1 MTIVAR
7 FKAAT
12 GLSDRELAAL
22 LGVARSTVQAGLAG
36 KLRLKIP
43 DVTRAALLAVVTD
56 RQQALAQLAHDLT
69 PRQDC

>member
-1 MTIVAR
+1 MIVAR
-7 FKAAT
+7 FKQAT
-12 GLSDRELAAL
+12 GMSDRELATL

-56 RQQALAQLAHDLT
+56 RQQALAALAADLT

>member
-1 MTIVAR
+1 MIVAR
-7 FKAAT
+7 FKQAT
-12 GLSDRELAAL
+12 GMSDRELAAL

-43 DVTRAALLAVVTD
+43 DATREALLTVITE
-56 RQQALAQLAHDLT
+56 RQAALAQLAHDLT

>member
-12 GLSDRELAAL
+12 GLSDRELATL

>member
-1 MTIVAR
+1 MIVAR

-12 GLSDRELAAL
+12 GMSDRELATL

-36 KLRLKIP
+36 KLRLRLT
-43 DVTRAALLAVVTD
+43 DATREALLAVVTD
-56 RQQALAQLAHDLT
+56 RQQALAQLAEDLT

>member
-1 MTIVAR
+1 MIAR

-12 GLSDRELAAL
+12 GMSDRELASL

-36 KLRLKIP
+36 KLRLKLT
-43 DVTRAALLAVVTD
+43 DDARQALAATVTE
-56 RQQALAQLAHDLT
+56 RQQALAQLAADLT

>member
-1 MTIVAR
+1 MIAA
-7 FKAAT
+7 FKQAT
-12 GLSDRELAAL
+12 GMSDRELATL

>member
-1 MTIVAR
+1 MIVAR

-12 GLSDRELAAL
+12 GMSDRELATL

-36 KLRLKIP
+36 KLRLKIS
-43 DVTRAALLAVVTD
+43 DDARAKLQGVIAERLALLATI
-56 RQQALAQLAHDLT
+56 DLT

>member
-1 MTIVAR
+1 MIVAR

-12 GLSDRELAAL
+12 GMSDRELATL

-43 DVTRAALLAVVTD
+43 DATREALLAVITD
-56 RQQALAQLAHDLT
+56 RQAALAALAADLT

>member
-1 MTIVAR
+1 MIVAR
-7 FKAAT
+7 FKQAT
-12 GLSDRELAAL
+12 GLSDRELATL

-43 DVTRAALLAVVTD
+43 DVTREALLAVVTD

>member
-1 MTIVAR
+1 MIVAR

-12 GLSDRELAAL
+12 GMSDRELAAL

-43 DVTRAALLAVVTD
+43 DATREALLAVIAD
-56 RQQALAQLAHDLT
+56 RQQALAALAADLT

>member
-1 MTIVAR
+1 MIVAR

-12 GLSDRELAAL
+12 GMSDRELATL

-56 RQQALAQLAHDLT
+56 RQQALAALAADLT

>member
-1 MTIVAR
+1 MIVAR

-12 GLSDRELAAL
+12 GMSDRELAAL

-36 KLRLKIP
+36 KLRLKLS
-43 DVTRAALLAVVTD
+43 DATRAALLAVVTD
-56 RQQALAQLAHDLT
+56 RQQALAQLAEDLT

>member
-1 MTIVAR
+1 MSLLAR

-12 GLSDRELAAL
+12 GMSDRELATL

-36 KLRLKIP
+36 KLTLKLT
-43 DVTRAALLAVVTD
+43 DDARAALAAVAAE
-56 RQQALAQLAHDLT
+56 RQAALTQLAADLT

>member
-1 MTIVAR
+1 MIVAR

-12 GLSDRELAAL
+12 GMSDRELATL

-43 DVTRAALLAVVTD
+43 DVTRAALLAVIAD
-56 RQQALAQLAHDLT
+56 RQQALAQLAEDLT

>member
-1 MTIVAR
+1 MIVAR
-7 FKAAT
+7 FKQAT
-12 GLSDRELAAL
+12 GMSDRELATL

-43 DVTRAALLAVVTD
+43 DATRATLLAVIAD
-56 RQQALAQLAHDLT
+56 RQQALAQLAADLT